1 MGDNDDQLTYLNNV
15 DACSLIVST
24 DCSADESEA
33 QATSTSYSF
42 RTNFRPNT
50 DPDRVFTPPQPQ
62 AADKKPLSALSVSEA
77 QELKNALLESIAKCM
92 QIQNSLYKLMLLKL
106 QAFIRGQADADTDHR
121 GESNGDTG
129 DSQNTG
135 PRALLNELNE
145 PLNSL
150 MRCADIQRSLYQ
162 RLVTVSLISSE
173 ETEQLITGN
182 WHSFDNPSRHKFLTW
197 SKTFK
202 RCMNN
207 AIQRINLYSLYS
219 TLQLSNNRGLAAYT
233 LAKL

>member
-1 MGDNDDQLTYLNNV
+1 MGDNDDQPTYLNKV
-15 DACSLIVST
+15 DATFLIVST

-33 QATSTSYSF
+33 QATSTLYSF

-50 DPDRVFTPPQPQ
+50 DPVRVFTPPQPQ

-77 QELKNALLESIAKCM
+77 QKLKNALLESIAKCM
-92 QIQNSLYKLMLLKL
+92 QIQNSLYKLVLLTL
-106 QAFIRGQADADTDHR
+106 QAFIRGQADADSEHR
-121 GESNGDTG
+121 GASSGDTS
-129 DSQNTG
+129 DNQNTG
-135 PRALLNELNE
+135 PGALLNEIKE

-162 RLVTVSLISSE
+162 RIVTVSLISSE
-173 ETEQLITGN
+173 ETEQSITGN
-182 WHSFDNPSRHKFLTW
+182 WQSFDKPSRRKFLTW
-197 SKTFK
+197 SKMFK